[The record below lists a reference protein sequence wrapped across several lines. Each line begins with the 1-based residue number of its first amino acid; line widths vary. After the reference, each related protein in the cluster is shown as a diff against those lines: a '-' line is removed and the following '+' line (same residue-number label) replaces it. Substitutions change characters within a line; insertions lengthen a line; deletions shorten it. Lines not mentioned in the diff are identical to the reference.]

1 MNEDIIQPKYRT
13 ESQEIIEINKNKKKE
28 EEIVIVVKES

>member
-13 ESQEIIEINKNKKKE
+13 ESQEIMEINLKKTKE
-28 EEIVIVVKES
+28 EEIVIVVKEI